1 MRLILSFILI
11 SSLLFGNISF
21 AQLQSRNGSAN
32 SGSGNRGNQQ
42 ATDAAKQAADSVEK
56 YKPKVPKEFYIPT
69 GVRIGTDLVALGVNA
84 FGGKRERYE
93 FQADIDIHRIYLIG
107 SFGTS
112 HYTSTGEGFDYNHK
126 GNFYRVG
133 LDANFLKYDPDYNTF
148 TVGIRYAT
156 ANFSEQLTVNSSDL
170 VYGDYTESFTNDNVR
185 ARWFELTTGLRVN
198 IFNNFY
204 TGYTFRIQI
213 NRKIFNADEFRSY
226 DIPGFGKAEFNN
238 RWTFNYYLMYRIAW
252 KEKGVM
258 KRTR

>member
-1 MRLILSFILI
+1 MRLILSFTLI
-11 SSLLFGNISF
+11 SSLLFSGSSF
-21 AQLQSRNGSAN
+21 AQLQSRNGSSNNAN
-32 SGSGNRGNQQ
+32 SKQNNQEQ
-42 ATDAAKQAADSVEK
+42 APDTTKVNE
-56 YKPKVPKEFYIPT
+56 YKPKVPKEFFIPT
-69 GVRIGTDLVALGVNA
+69 GIRIGTDLVALGIDA

-93 FQADIDIHRIYLIG
+93 FQADIDIHRVYVAG

-112 HYTSTGEGFDYNHK
+112 AYRSTGEGFDYSHE
-126 GNFYRVG
+126 GYFYRIG

-156 ANFSEQLTVNSSDL
+156 ANFSEQLNVNSTDG
-170 VYGDYTESFTNDNVR
+170 VFGDYTESFTNDNVR